1 LPSTVEQLNPS
12 RVKLTVEIPFSDLQ
26 PHLTK
31 AYREIAQSVTI
42 PGFRKGKVP
51 SAVID
56 QRFGRGM
63 VLQEAINAALPSAYG
78 EAVEANKLIPLGD
91 PDVEITKLEDGD
103 LVEFVAEVDVRP
115 ELDLPAFSTLA
126 ATVPVLADLDA
137 EIDNRIA
144 MMRERFAT
152 STEVDRAAAEGDVV
166 TIDLVGTRDGDELP
180 DATAEGV
187 TYTIGAGG
195 MLDGLDEAV
204 TGLKA
209 GESADFSSTLVGGP
223 LTGEPADIHVTVS
236 KVSEQQLPE
245 LDDDFAQLVSEFD
258 TVDEM
263 KADLA
268 RGVEQMLRYDQL
280 NDARDKVL
288 EDLVGKVEF
297 ELPAKLLASET
308 EARHTQ
314 INDQLKRAGLTLE
327 RYLETT
333 DEEAETPDE
342 FWALVDSRAEQS
354 LRAQILLDS
363 IADSHEVGVE
373 QAELTDLIVR
383 KAQSNGTTP
392 EQELQHMMD
401 HNHMSA
407 WMQEIRRNKALGL
420 LLLEATVTDSEGA
433 PVDVAPEVVETEA
446 EAESAEDA
454 ALDEVEAAAEATL
467 EGDDEAAAALESSGT
482 DEGADSK
489 A

>member
-1 LPSTVEQLNPS
+1 MPSTVEQLNPS
-12 RVKLTVEIPFSDLQ
+12 RVKLTVEIPFADLQ

-31 AYREIAQSVTI
+31 AYREIAQTVTI

-51 SAVID
+51 TAVID

-63 VLQEAINAALPSAYG
+63 VLQEAINAALPTAYG

-103 LVEFVAEVDVRP
+103 VIEFIAEVDVRP
-115 ELDLPAFSTLA
+115 ELNLPDFGTLS
-126 ATVPVLADLDA
+126 ATVPVLADLDT
-137 EIDNRIA
+137 EVNNRIG

-152 STEVDRAAAEGDVV
+152 STEVDRAAADGDVV
-166 TIDLVGTRDGDELP
+166 TLDLAGSRDGADLP
-180 DATAEGV
+180 DATAEGI
-187 TYTIGAGG
+187 TYTIGSGG

-204 TGLKA
+204 TGLAA
-209 GESADFSSTLVGGP
+209 GESADFTSTLVGGP
-223 LTGEPADIHVTVS
+223 LTGEPADIHVTVH
-236 KVSEQQLPE
+236 KVSEQELPE
-245 LDDDFAQLVSEFD
+245 LDDEFAQLVSEFD

-268 RGVEQMLRYDQL
+268 TGVEQVLRYEQL

-288 EDLVGKVEF
+288 EDLVGKVDF
-297 ELPAKLLASET
+297 ELPAKLLAGEID
-308 EARHTQ
+308 ARHTQ
-314 INDQLKRAGLTLE
+314 IGDQLKRAGLSLE

-333 DEEAETPDE
+333 EEEAETPDE

-354 LRAQILLDS
+354 LRAQILLDA
-363 IADSHEVGVE
+363 IADTREIGVE
-373 QAELTDLIVR
+373 QQELTELIVR
-383 KAQSNGTTP
+383 KAQANGSTP

-420 LLLEATVTDSEGA
+420 MLAEATVIDTEGTTIN
-433 PVDVAPEVVETEA
+433 VAPEVVEADDDA
-446 EAESAEDA
+446 EAVAS
-454 ALDEVEAAAEATL
+454 AAETEPA
-467 EGDDEAAAALESSGT
+467 
-482 DEGADSK
+482 K

>member
-1 LPSTVEQLNPS
+1 MPSTVEQLNPS
-12 RVKLTVEIPFSDLQ
+12 RVKLTVEIPFADLQ

-31 AYREIAQSVTI
+31 AYREIAQTVTI

-51 SAVID
+51 TAVID

-63 VLQEAINAALPSAYG
+63 VLQEAINAALPTAYG

-103 LVEFVAEVDVRP
+103 VIEFIAEVDVRP
-115 ELDLPAFSTLA
+115 ELNLPDFGTLS
-126 ATVPVLADLDA
+126 ATVPVLADLDT
-137 EIDNRIA
+137 EVNNRIG

-152 STEVDRAAAEGDVV
+152 STEVDRAAADGDVV
-166 TIDLVGTRDGDELP
+166 TLDLAGSRDGADLP
-180 DATAEGV
+180 DATAEGI
-187 TYTIGAGG
+187 TYTIGSGG

-204 TGLKA
+204 TGLAA
-209 GESADFSSTLVGGP
+209 GESADFTSTLVGGP
-223 LTGEPADIHVTVS
+223 LTGEPADIHVTVH
-236 KVSEQQLPE
+236 KVSEQELPE
-245 LDDDFAQLVSEFD
+245 LDDEFAQLVSEFD

-268 RGVEQMLRYDQL
+268 TGVEQVLRYEQL

-288 EDLVGKVEF
+288 EDLVGKVDF
-297 ELPAKLLASET
+297 ELPAKLLAGEID
-308 EARHTQ
+308 ARHTQ
-314 INDQLKRAGLTLE
+314 IGDQLKRAGLSLE

-333 DEEAETPDE
+333 EEEAETPDE

-354 LRAQILLDS
+354 LRAQILLDA
-363 IADSHEVGVE
+363 IADTREIGVE
-373 QAELTDLIVR
+373 QQELTELIVR
-383 KAQSNGTTP
+383 KAQANGSTP

-420 LLLEATVTDSEGA
+420 MLAEATVIDTEGTTIN
-433 PVDVAPEVVETEA
+433 VAPEVVEADDDA
-446 EAESAEDA
+446 EAVASDAETEPA
-454 ALDEVEAAAEATL
+454 
-467 EGDDEAAAALESSGT
+467 
-482 DEGADSK
+482 K

>member
-1 LPSTVEQLNPS
+1 MPSTVEQLNPS
-12 RVKLTVEIPFSDLQ
+12 RVKLTVEIPFADLQ

-31 AYREIAQSVTI
+31 AYREIAQTVTI

-51 SAVID
+51 TAVID

-63 VLQEAINAALPSAYG
+63 VLQEAINAALPTAYG

-103 LVEFVAEVDVRP
+103 VIEFIAEVDVRP
-115 ELDLPAFSTLA
+115 ELNLPDFGTLS
-126 ATVPVLADLDA
+126 ATVPVLADLDT
-137 EIDNRIA
+137 EVNNRIT

-152 STEVDRAAAEGDVV
+152 STEVDRAAADGDVV
-166 TIDLVGTRDGDELP
+166 TLDLAGSRDGADLP
-180 DATAEGV
+180 DATAEGI
-187 TYTIGAGG
+187 TYTIGSGG

-204 TGLKA
+204 TGLAA
-209 GESADFSSTLVGGP
+209 GESADFTSTLVGGP
-223 LTGEPADIHVTVS
+223 LTGEPADIHVTVH
-236 KVSEQQLPE
+236 KVSEQELPE
-245 LDDDFAQLVSEFD
+245 LDDEFAQLVSEFD

-268 RGVEQMLRYDQL
+268 TGVEQVLRYEQL

-288 EDLVGKVEF
+288 EDLVGKVDF
-297 ELPAKLLASET
+297 ELPAKLLAGEID
-308 EARHTQ
+308 ARHTQ
-314 INDQLKRAGLTLE
+314 IGDQLKRAGLSLE

-333 DEEAETPDE
+333 EEEAETPDE

-354 LRAQILLDS
+354 LRAQILLDA
-363 IADSHEVGVE
+363 IADTREIGVE
-373 QAELTDLIVR
+373 QQELTELIVR
-383 KAQSNGTTP
+383 KAQANGSTP

-420 LLLEATVTDSEGA
+420 MLAEATVIDTEGTTIN
-433 PVDVAPEVVETEA
+433 VAPEVVEADDDA
-446 EAESAEDA
+446 EAVASDAETEPA
-454 ALDEVEAAAEATL
+454 
-467 EGDDEAAAALESSGT
+467 
-482 DEGADSK
+482 K

>member
-1 LPSTVEQLNPS
+1 MPSTVEQLNPS

-31 AYREIAQSVTI
+31 AYREIAQSVNI

-78 EAVEANKLIPLGD
+78 QAVEANKLIPLGD
-91 PDVEITKLEDGD
+91 PEVEITKLEDGD

-115 ELDLPAFSTLA
+115 ELDLPAFSTLT
-126 ATVPVLADLDA
+126 ATVPVLADLDT

-166 TIDLVGTRDGDELP
+166 TIDLVGTRDGEELQ

-263 KADLA
+263 KADLG
-268 RGVEQMLRYDQL
+268 RGVQQMLRYDQL
-280 NDARDKVL
+280 NEARDKVL

-297 ELPAKLLASET
+297 DLPAKLLASEVD
-308 EARHTQ
+308 ARHSQ
-314 INDQLKRAGLTLE
+314 INDQLKRAGLTLD
-327 RYLETT
+327 RYLESA
-333 DEEAETPDE
+333 DEEADTADE
-342 FWALVDSRAEQS
+342 FWALVDARAEQS
-354 LRAQILLDS
+354 LRAQILLDA
-363 IADSHEVGVE
+363 IADSNEVGVE
-373 QAELTDLIVR
+373 QHELTDLIVR
-383 KAQSNGTTP
+383 KAQQNGSTP
-392 EQELQHMMD
+392 EQELQHMMEHD
-401 HNHMSA
+401 HMSA

-420 LLLEATVTDSEGA
+420 LLAEATVTDEAGA
-433 PVDVAPEVVETEA
+433 VVDVKPEVITEA
-446 EAESAEDA
+446 DDA
-454 ALDEVEAAAEATL
+454 AEGEADAAVEDEVE
-467 EGDDEAAAALESSGT
+467 
-482 DEGADSK
+482 K

>member
-12 RVKLTVEIPFSDLQ
+12 RVKLTVEIPFADLQ

-31 AYREIAQSVTI
+31 AYREIAQTVTI

-51 SAVID
+51 TAVID

-63 VLQEAINAALPSAYG
+63 VLQEAINAALPTAYG

-103 LVEFVAEVDVRP
+103 VIEFIAEVDVRP
-115 ELDLPAFSTLA
+115 ELNLPDFGTLS
-126 ATVPVLADLDA
+126 ATVPVLADLDT
-137 EIDNRIA
+137 EVNNRIG

-152 STEVDRAAAEGDVV
+152 STEVDRAAADGDVV
-166 TIDLVGTRDGDELP
+166 TLDLAGSRDGADLP
-180 DATAEGV
+180 DATAEGI
-187 TYTIGAGG
+187 TYTIGSGG

-204 TGLKA
+204 TGLAA
-209 GESADFSSTLVGGP
+209 GESADFTSTLVGGP
-223 LTGEPADIHVTVS
+223 LTGEPADIHVTVH
-236 KVSEQQLPE
+236 KVSEQELPE
-245 LDDDFAQLVSEFD
+245 LDDEFAQLVSEFD

-268 RGVEQMLRYDQL
+268 TGVEQVLRYEQL

-288 EDLVGKVEF
+288 EDLVGKVDF
-297 ELPAKLLASET
+297 ELPAKLLAGEID
-308 EARHTQ
+308 ARHTQ
-314 INDQLKRAGLTLE
+314 IGDQLKRAGLSLE

-333 DEEAETPDE
+333 EEEAETPDE

-354 LRAQILLDS
+354 LRAQILLDA
-363 IADSHEVGVE
+363 IADTREIGVE
-373 QAELTDLIVR
+373 QQELTELIVR
-383 KAQSNGTTP
+383 KAQANGSTP

-420 LLLEATVTDSEGA
+420 MLAEATVIDTEGTTIN
-433 PVDVAPEVVETEA
+433 VAPEVVEADDDA
-446 EAESAEDA
+446 EAVAS
-454 ALDEVEAAAEATL
+454 AAETEPA
-467 EGDDEAAAALESSGT
+467 
-482 DEGADSK
+482 K

>member
-1 LPSTVEQLNPS
+1 MPSTVEQLNPS

-63 VLQEAINAALPSAYG
+63 VLQEAINAALPTAYG
-78 EAVEANKLIPLGD
+78 EAIEANKLIPLGD
-91 PDVEITKLEDGD
+91 PEVEITKLDDGD

-115 ELDLPAFSTLA
+115 ELELPAFSTLS
-126 ATVPVLADLDA
+126 ATVPVLVDLDA
-137 EIDNRIA
+137 EVDNRIA
-144 MMRERFAT
+144 VMRERFAT
-152 STEVDRAAAEGDVV
+152 STEVERPAAAGDVV
-166 TIDLVGTRDGDELP
+166 TIDLVGTRDGDPLP
-180 DATAEGV
+180 DATAEGIS
-187 TYTIGAGG
+187 YTIGSGG

-223 LTGEPADIHVTVS
+223 LTGEQADIHVTVS
-236 KVSEQQLPE
+236 KVSEQQLPD

-258 TVDEM
+258 TVEEM

-268 RGVEQMLRYDQL
+268 GGVAQMLRYDQV

-297 ELPAKLLASET
+297 ELPAKLLANET
-308 EARHTQ
+308 EARRSQ
-314 INDQLKRAGLTLE
+314 IDEQLKRAGMTLE
-327 RYLETT
+327 RYLESAD
-333 DEEAETPDE
+333 DEASTPDE
-342 FWALVDSRAEQS
+342 FWALVDSRAEQG
-354 LRAQILLDS
+354 LRAQILLDA
-363 IADSHEVGVE
+363 IADRNEVGVE
-373 QAELTDLIVR
+373 QQELTELIVR
-383 KAQSNGTTP
+383 KAQANGSSP

-407 WMQEIRRNKALGL
+407 WMQEIRRNKALSL
-420 LLLEATVTDSEGA
+420 VLEQATVTDEAGA
-433 PVDVAPEVVETEA
+433 VVDVKPEAIDSEEPTEA
-446 EAESAEDA
+446 DA
-454 ALDEVEAAAEATL
+454 
-467 EGDDEAAAALESSGT
+467 DDAQPANA
-482 DEGADSK
+482 
-489 A
+489 

>member
-1 LPSTVEQLNPS
+1 MPSTVEQLNPS
-12 RVKLTVEIPFSDLQ
+12 RVKLTVEIPFADLQ

-31 AYREIAQSVTI
+31 AYREIAQTVTI

-51 SAVID
+51 TAVID

-63 VLQEAINAALPSAYG
+63 VLQEAINAALPTAYG

-103 LVEFVAEVDVRP
+103 VIEFIAEVDVRP
-115 ELDLPAFSTLA
+115 ELNLPDFGTLS
-126 ATVPVLADLDA
+126 ATVPVLADLDT
-137 EIDNRIA
+137 EVNNRIG

-152 STEVDRAAAEGDVV
+152 STEVDRAAADGDVV
-166 TIDLVGTRDGDELP
+166 TLDLAGSRDGADLP
-180 DATAEGV
+180 DATAEGI
-187 TYTIGAGG
+187 TYTIGSGG

-204 TGLKA
+204 TGLAA
-209 GESADFSSTLVGGP
+209 GESADFTSTLVGGP
-223 LTGEPADIHVTVS
+223 LTGEPADIHVTVH
-236 KVSEQQLPE
+236 KVSEQELPE
-245 LDDDFAQLVSEFD
+245 LDDEFAQLVSEFD

-268 RGVEQMLRYDQL
+268 TGVEQVLRYEQL

-288 EDLVGKVEF
+288 EDLVGKVDF
-297 ELPAKLLASET
+297 ELPAKLLAGEID
-308 EARHTQ
+308 ARHTQ
-314 INDQLKRAGLTLE
+314 IGDQLKRAGLSLE

-333 DEEAETPDE
+333 EEEAETPDE

-354 LRAQILLDS
+354 LRAQILLDA
-363 IADSHEVGVE
+363 IADTREIGVE
-373 QAELTDLIVR
+373 QQELTELIVR
-383 KAQSNGTTP
+383 KAQANGSTP

-420 LLLEATVTDSEGA
+420 MLAEATVIDTEGTTIN
-433 PVDVAPEVVETEA
+433 VAPEVVEADDDADAVASDAETEPA
-446 EAESAEDA
+446 
-454 ALDEVEAAAEATL
+454 
-467 EGDDEAAAALESSGT
+467 
-482 DEGADSK
+482 K